1 MTVSLKALGLEHLSV
16 EDRLALDE
24 SIWESI
30 AADPDAVSLTQAQF
44 AELDRRL
51 AEDDVSPDSAIAW
64 SEVKAAALAR
74 FGE

>member
-1 MTVSLKALGLEHLSV
+1 MTVSLKTLGLEHLSV
-16 EDRLALDE
+16 EDRLSLDE

-30 AADPDAVSLTQAQF
+30 AADPDAASLTQAQL

-51 AEDDVSPDSAIAW
+51 AEDDLSPESAIAW

-74 FGE
+74 LRE